1 MTTSCQKSE
10 VAVGQAQVMVE
21 AIEEAVVETKFNILC
36 TVIHTCKDKHSLLP
50 YAQTKEYH
58 RKKEYRAIQRK
69 PSSFVALNLGADH
82 TNARTKRKIIK
93 QQFEVCITLHVRG
106 YWNAGESPLHLCVS
120 GHVVQNGTLCKLF
133 FRRPEHQK

>member
-1 MTTSCQKSE
+1 M
-10 VAVGQAQVMVE
+10 AE

-36 TVIHTCKDKHSLLP
+36 TVIHTCKEKHSLLS

-69 PSSFVALNLGADH
+69 PSSFVALNSGADH

-93 QQFEVCITLHVRG
+93 QQFEVCITLHVRR
-106 YWNAGESPLHLCVS
+106 YWNAGEIPLHLCVS
-120 GHVVQNGTLCKLF
+120 GHAVQNGTLCKLF
-133 FRRPEHQK
+133 LHRPEHQK